1 MLKIKKKN
9 EYQFISLN
17 ETIIA
22 YKRIKMMSRAYINK
36 ITLTPWKNE
45 KNKTNIILSDS
56 EKEDDDNFINSNNKK
71 MKVILK

>member
-36 ITLTPWKNE
+36 ITSTP
-45 KNKTNIILSDS
+45 
-56 EKEDDDNFINSNNKK
+56 
-71 MKVILK
+71 